1 MAMFSGPITLKKLAE
16 KFAALPGIGRKSAW
30 RLAFHVLTMEQQ
42 EIESFAKVL
51 LDAHNNIKRC
61 VVCQNLTDNEICAV
75 CADDMRRK
83 ELICVV
89 ESSKDVIAFEQ
100 SRSFDGLY
108 HVLHGLISP
117 MDGIGPDDLSIK
129 QLLFR
134 LQDDSLVKEVIL
146 ATSPTVEGDVTAM
159 YISRLLK
166 PLNVIVSRLAY
177 GVPVGSELQYAD
189 EMTISKAL
197 ENRNIL

>member
-1 MAMFSGPITLKKLAE
+1 MFGGSSTLKKLAE

-30 RLAFHVLTMEQQ
+30 RLAFHVLVMETQ
-42 EIESFAKVL
+42 EVEDFAKILV
-51 LDAHNNIKRC
+51 AARNNIKRC
-61 VVCQNLTDNEICAV
+61 NICQNLTDGKVCNICSST
-75 CADDMRRK
+75 DRK
-83 ELICVV
+83 VDLICVV

-117 MDGIGPDDLSIK
+117 MDGIGPDDLTIK
-129 QLLFR
+129 QLLLR
-134 LQDDSLVKEVIL
+134 IQNSAVKEVIL

-166 PLNVIVSRLAY
+166 PLGIVVSRLAY

-197 ENRNIL
+197 ENRNVL